1 MYTVCAVLDSVIL
14 GLTVITAF
22 AVLRGWKREE
32 ETH

>member
-22 AVLRGWKREE
+22 AVLRGWKHEE

>member
-1 MYTVCAVLDSVIL
+1 MYTVCAVLDSVIV
-14 GLTVITAF
+14 GLTIITSF